1 MELGSRNEAVQ
12 ARRGGVLERADEA
25 SVVVVL
31 IVITVAERV
40 VLLDLEKHNATDDSD
55 AIETSYRNLQTCPPE
70 GIGES
75 IPIVR
80 RLSSHPSGDEFV
92 D

>member
-40 VLLDLEKHNATDDSD
+40 VLLTTPLMIRTPSKPR
-55 AIETSYRNLQTCPPE
+55 IGTSKPAHQRASERVYQLLGVCLVTLQVT
-70 GIGES
+70 S
-75 IPIVR
+75 
-80 RLSSHPSGDEFV
+80 L
-92 D
+92 